1 MSLVRIAVVVGI
13 VFIRVTLSNNII
25 DKGRV
30 LELYLISEGRVG
42 SCQFININLLSLERD
57 K

>member
-1 MSLVRIAVVVGI
+1 MSLVRIAVVVAI

-25 DKGRV
+25 DKRRV

-42 SCQFININLLSLERD
+42 SCQFININLLSL
-57 K
+57 